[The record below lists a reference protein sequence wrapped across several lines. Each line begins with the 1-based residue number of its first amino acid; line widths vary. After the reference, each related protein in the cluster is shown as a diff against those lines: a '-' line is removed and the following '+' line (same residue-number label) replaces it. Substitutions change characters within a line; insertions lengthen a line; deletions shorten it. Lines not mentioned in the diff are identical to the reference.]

1 MKLLFVNK
9 QQSASRLS
17 SKRLKLNTLSI
28 FQVDDNYLEA
38 NADVSS
44 TSLRSIY
51 SMTIEIF
58 PSDPL
63 LEMVVRNPF

>member
-51 SMTIEIF
+51 I
-58 PSDPL
+58 
-63 LEMVVRNPF
+63 